1 MNQLQASIE
10 INFKFLKY
18 IKMQKILVT
27 GGVGYIG
34 SHTSVALI
42 ESGYEV
48 VIVDDLS
55 NTKIELLEGIKKIT
69 GVSPVFYEGDLKD
82 ATLVA
87 KIFAEHKID
96 AIIHF
101 AANKAVGESVEKPL
115 KYYKNNFLS
124 MVNLLEQAVDGKIPF
139 VFSSSCTVYGNPD
152 KLPVT
157 EQTPVKPAASP
168 YGNTKQV
175 GEEIIVDTVN
185 ACKELKAI
193 ALRYFNPIGAHESA
207 ELGELPLGVPSNLVP
222 YLLQVAAGERESLSV
237 YGNDYNTPDG
247 TCIRD
252 YIHVV
257 DIAEAHVIAVERLL
271 KNKNKD
277 RYEVFNLGTGQGN
290 SVLELINTFEKVND
304 IKLNYKIV
312 DRRSGDV
319 EQIYADTTYANDEL
333 GWKTKLDLADMLRS
347 AWKWQKKLSNL

>member
-1 MNQLQASIE
+1 
-10 INFKFLKY
+10 
-18 IKMQKILVT
+18 MQKILVT

-55 NTKIELLEGIKKIT
+55 NTKIELLEGVKKIT

-101 AANKAVGESVEKPL
+101 AANKSVGESVEKPL

-237 YGNDYNTPDG
+237 YGSDYNTPDG

-271 KNKNKD
+271 KDKNKD

>member
-1 MNQLQASIE
+1 
-10 INFKFLKY
+10 
-18 IKMQKILVT
+18 MQKILVT